1 MPQGS
6 ILGPLLF
13 ILYANDLTQA
23 IHQSKVIQHAD
34 DTTMSLVSNDISG
47 LKEGLVDELEGVAR
61 WIETNKLKLNGQ
73 KKQVLLLSR
82 NGWPENRKEQVCEVS
97 GSVAG

>member
-1 MPQGS
+1 MKEERRLVCVGDTKSEWADIRRGMPQGS

-23 IHQSKVIQHAD
+23 ICQSKVIQYTD

-47 LKEGLVDELEGVAR
+47 LKEGLVDDLEGVAR
-61 WIETNKLKLNGQ
+61 WVETNTLKLN
-73 KKQVLLLSR
+73 KT
-82 NGWPENRKEQVCEVS
+82 
-97 GSVAG
+97 